1 MNVFLKFLFSKSK
14 KSLWVL
20 TMGLLAVSSVNTVA
34 NIIDINDTNTT
45 VVDFNGTV
53 NSLNITKNGSIIV
66 DNNFSS
72 IYTNELNGH
81 FIVNDGNISITNENN
96 SSGAEAAGIYTYNSV
111 ADSNITNSGNIATT
125 ADSNNSYSYAD
136 GIYTDGNVSN
146 SSITNSGNITAN
158 AKSNSSEAYAD
169 GIYTYNSVAD
179 SNITNSGDITANAKS
194 NDSWA
199 NAAGIITVDVAD
211 SNITNSGNITANA
224 DSNNYYA
231 YADGIDAYNS
241 VADSNITNSGTITAN
256 AKSNSS
262 EAYADGIYT
271 DGNVSNS
278 SIINSGNINLTA
290 KSNSSDANT
299 TAAGIDIGSNIN
311 NSNIIN
317 SGNISANADS
327 NSTNAK
333 TSAYGIY
340 SKGNVS
346 DSNIVNSGAIT
357 ADALNN
363 GSDAQVDG
371 ILIDGNVTDS
381 NIKNSGT
388 ITISADSNGSSAQAE
403 AFGIHAL
410 HSVTDSNITN
420 SGTITMNAKSNGS
433 NSEAFGVCAD
443 DINNSNIINN
453 GTINISA
460 DSNGS
465 NYDAVGGICALDIN
479 NANIANSGTI
489 TANIKS
495 NGSNSYD
502 IIGGIYTFNIN
513 NANIANSGTI
523 TANADSNGSRTDAY
537 GIYTIIIRDSNITN
551 SGTIT
556 AKINNKFDKSGY
568 AIHVQIGDV
577 NSTITNTKTGKLYG
591 NIYINGDAKV
601 TNKGLIALPYNAND
615 LNASA
620 HDNRAYI
627 GGNLTNT
634 GTIQIGMLT
643 DGNISNT
650 QYSKLSVKGT
660 ATFNVGSVLDVNVLS
675 ASTNSKLL
683 IGETLTNVVSADTN
697 LTVNSLS
704 VTDNSILLD
713 FNYTKVGNNIDLGI
727 VKGLSVL
734 KATTQNGSNSNILS
748 TAKALDNIIN
758 NGIPDSMDD
767 FYTKLNTLSTDQA
780 VAKAVD
786 STLSYA
792 AVSNIDASNAI
803 VDNVFGIVENQGFGG
818 LNSGDKLFSEKR
830 VWIKPFGNF
839 GKQED
844 RDNIHGFDFN
854 SQGVGI
860 GAQGAYSNNAYAG
873 IGLFYNRANVNVN
886 GADQSSDLN
895 IYTALIYGQTP
906 IAHGKVKLRYKASAS
921 WQDTNSNRY
930 IALTNETAKASYTS
944 NLYALDVKALKDFQ
958 MNNKLLLEPI
968 IGATYKY
975 IHTPSYKE
983 SGSST
988 NLSVNSSN
996 TKRLT
1001 TYLGTKAYYQLNET
1015 STLNAK
1021 ISLGYDV
1028 THDDIST
1035 ISAYSAAPNDKFT
1048 TNGIDNGRWSY
1059 LASIGYKKQITN
1071 QDDINFRYEYYGEG
1085 SSYHNNAVSFN
1096 YLHKF

>member
-96 SSGAEAAGIYTYNSV
+96 SSGAEAAGIYT
-111 ADSNITNSGNIATT
+111 
-125 ADSNNSYSYAD
+125 
-136 GIYTDGNVSN
+136 
-146 SSITNSGNITAN
+146 
-158 AKSNSSEAYAD
+158 
-169 GIYTYNSVAD
+169 
-179 SNITNSGDITANAKS
+179 
-194 NDSWA
+194 
-199 NAAGIITVDVAD
+199 
-211 SNITNSGNITANA
+211 
-224 DSNNYYA
+224 
-231 YADGIDAYNS
+231 YNS

-363 GSDAQVDG
+363 GSNAQVDG

-495 NGSNSYD
+495 NGSNSYN

-537 GIYTIIIRDSNITN
+537 GIYTISIRDSNITN

-568 AIHVQIGDV
+568 AIHIQSGDV

-660 ATFNVGSVLDVNVLS
+660 ATFNVGSVLDVNVLA